1 MKYLEKSIG
10 KITIGILLFLS
21 VFFIMSLGF
30 EEALPIIGWASLF
43 SGIGYGMWILVLKF
57 LRKLWNKN
65 N

>member
-1 MKYLEKSIG
+1 MGYLEKKIG

-30 EEALPIIGWASLF
+30 KDSLPIIGWTSLF
-43 SGIGYGMWILVLKF
+43 SGIGYGMWVFVLRF
-57 LRKLWNKN
+57 LRKFWNRN